1 MEHEFFSE
9 LFLKVFFGNFFIK
22 YCSVRTKK
30 LHNNFLFFWWGVKIG
45 YHSNFYLECNTE
57 RGFKNQLYIELGYLP
72 VLLASSGSQWSKSR
86 NKEMKTREGD
96 HVDGQL
102 PQISIKLTRETQT
115 SGHTCKSN
123 IWITFLENIKKITS
137 SNVGL
142 EPTTLGLRVS
152 CSTEWASRA
161 GQLENWRRK
170 NKLKISNVVNMLFH
184 YLIRHPRTKLKRK
197 KFSLAGMLKI

>member
-1 MEHEFFSE
+1 MKFFSLDFT
-9 LFLKVFFGNFFIK
+9 LFFRLLLTFKPLFIYKKNLPRAFTCRDEMPLIKVAYLMLNFLNLKSKPIHLFFGVA
-22 YCSVRTKK
+22 SSLSMV
-30 LHNNFLFFWWGVKIG
+30 WIG

-123 IWITFLENIKKITS
+123 IWITFLENIKKNTS

-152 CSTEWASRA
+152 CSFKHC
-161 GQLENWRRK
+161 K
-170 NKLKISNVVNMLFH
+170 NA
-184 YLIRHPRTKLKRK
+184 
-197 KFSLAGMLKI
+197 FSLLDKAPQN